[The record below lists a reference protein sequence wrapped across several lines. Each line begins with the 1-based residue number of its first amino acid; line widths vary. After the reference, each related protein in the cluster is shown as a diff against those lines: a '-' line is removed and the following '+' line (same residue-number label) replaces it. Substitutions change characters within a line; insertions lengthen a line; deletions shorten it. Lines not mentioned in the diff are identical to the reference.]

1 MIPTNVIIALAI
13 TFLLGV
19 GVGIYTGLV
28 LAEWLE
34 AKQ

>member
-1 MIPTNVIIALAI
+1 MTPNAVIALAMA
-13 TFLLGV
+13 FLLGV
-19 GVGIYTGLV
+19 GVGIYAGLV